1 MGKTI
6 NLSGFI
12 RKMTTCVNYEE
23 YFDIIHRRDLSS
35 VASNTFRDEDIGE
48 FLERAKDESM
58 DKRTFYYELL

>member
-1 MGKTI
+1 
-6 NLSGFI
+6 
-12 RKMTTCVNYEE
+12 MTTYVNYEE

-48 FLERAKDESM
+48 FLERAKDEPM